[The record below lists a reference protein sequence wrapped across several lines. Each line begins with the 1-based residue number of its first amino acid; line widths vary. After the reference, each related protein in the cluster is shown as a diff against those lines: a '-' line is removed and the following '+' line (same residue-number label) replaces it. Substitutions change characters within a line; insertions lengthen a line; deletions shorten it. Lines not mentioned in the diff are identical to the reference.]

1 VDPRRDPWV
10 RRKTFANTAGYF
22 RKGGGYGCHNGG
34 GGLAID
40 YERRRVTVDG
50 NEVTLTA
57 TEYEV
62 LRILS
67 VEAPRVVATG
77 SLLRRA
83 WGAHLDPNVRSE
95 AHRVRAF
102 VRKLRRKLGDDAGS
116 PRLILNER
124 GVGYRMAKPEEA

>member
-1 VDPRRDPWV
+1 M
-10 RRKTFANTAGYF
+10 
-22 RKGGGYGCHNGG
+22 
-34 GGLAID
+34 
-40 YERRRVTVDG
+40 
-50 NEVTLTA
+50 
-57 TEYEV
+57 

-77 SLLRRA
+77 SLLRQA

-102 VRKLRRKLGDDAGS
+102 VRKLRTKLGDDAGA

-124 GVGYRMAKPEEA
+124 GVGYRMAAPERNEGGAGGQPRHASAGARTDARHPSRLPATPAQTTP